1 MKAPQFWYE
10 PNTWKAKFLYP
21 LGYFYNLL
29 TLLRGKLAKPQSYSC
44 LTICIG
50 NLNVGGTGK
59 TPTTIAL
66 AQHFLKKG
74 LQVHVV
80 SRGYKGKFQ
89 GTFLVD
95 PQKHKSDEVGDEPL
109 LISEFTSVWVSNKRK
124 NGIAAAENA
133 GAQIVLLDDGFQD
146 PSFHKDFSLIV
157 VDGEK
162 GFGNK
167 KCMPAGPLRENIVQ
181 GFKRADALVIVGQ
194 RIYKFDTF
202 PTHLKIIHSTLKPIE
217 TGMNWKEGKYLAF
230 AGIADPS
237 KFFKTLRSLGAN
249 LIDCVALSDHQNLDG
264 QVLKRLE
271 RKANS
276 AHAQLVT
283 TEKDAVRLSNT
294 FRKKVLS
301 LPVRIE
307 FDDKNELENLFNI

>member
-10 PNTWKAKFLYP
+10 PNTWKATFLHP

-109 LISEFTSVWVSNKRK
+109 LMSEFTSVWVSNKRK

-294 FRKKVLS
+294 YRKKVLS

>member
-109 LISEFTSVWVSNKRK
+109 LMSEFTSVWVSNKRK

-181 GFKRADALVIVGQ
+181 GFKRADAIVIVGQ

-249 LIDCVALSDHQNLDG
+249 LIDCVALSDHQKLDG

-294 FRKKVLS
+294 YRKKVLS

>member
-1 MKAPQFWYE
+1 MRAPQFWYE

-109 LISEFTSVWVSNKRK
+109 LMSEFTSVWVSNKRK

-294 FRKKVLS
+294 YRKKVLS

-307 FDDKNELENLFNI
+307 FDDKHELENLFKI

>member
-109 LISEFTSVWVSNKRK
+109 LMSEFTSVWVSNKRK

-249 LIDCVALSDHQNLDG
+249 LIDCVALSDHQKLNG

-294 FRKKVLS
+294 YRKKVLS

>member
-109 LISEFTSVWVSNKRK
+109 LMSEFTSVWVSNKRK

-202 PTHLKIIHSTLKPIE
+202 PTHLKIIHPTLKPIE

-294 FRKKVLS
+294 YRKKVLS

>member
-109 LISEFTSVWVSNKRK
+109 LMSEFTSVWVSNKRK

-167 KCMPAGPLRENIVQ
+167 KCMPAGPLRENIIQ

-294 FRKKVLS
+294 YRKKVLS

>member
-109 LISEFTSVWVSNKRK
+109 LMSEFTSVWVSNKRR

-264 QVLKRLE
+264 QVLKRSE

>member
-109 LISEFTSVWVSNKRK
+109 LMSEFTSVWVSNKRK

-249 LIDCVALSDHQNLDG
+249 LIDCVALSDHQKLDG

-271 RKANS
+271 RTANS

-294 FRKKVLS
+294 YRKKVLS

>member
-66 AQHFLKKG
+66 AKHFLKKG

-109 LISEFTSVWVSNKRK
+109 LMSEFTSVWVSNKRK

>member
-29 TLLRGKLAKPQSYSC
+29 TLLRGKLAKPQNYSC

-109 LISEFTSVWVSNKRK
+109 LMSEFTSVWVSNKRK

>member
-29 TLLRGKLAKPQSYSC
+29 TLLRGKLAKPKSYSC

-50 NLNVGGTGK
+50 NLNVGGSGK

-74 LQVHVV
+74 LQVHIV

-109 LISEFTSVWVSNKRK
+109 LMSEFTSVWVSNKRK

-181 GFKRADALVIVGQ
+181 GFKRADAVVIVGQ
-194 RIYKFDTF
+194 RIYKFDIF

-249 LIDCVALSDHQNLDG
+249 LIGCVALSDHQKLDG

-294 FRKKVLS
+294 YRKKVLS

>member
-74 LQVHVV
+74 LQVHIV

-109 LISEFTSVWVSNKRK
+109 LMSEFTSVWVSNKRK

-294 FRKKVLS
+294 YRKKVLS

>member
-109 LISEFTSVWVSNKRK
+109 LMSEFTSVWVSNKRK

-249 LIDCVALSDHQNLDG
+249 LIDCVALSDHQKLDG

-294 FRKKVLS
+294 YRKKVLS

-307 FDDKNELENLFNI
+307 FDDKNELEKLFNI

>member
-59 TPTTIAL
+59 TPMTIAL

-109 LISEFTSVWVSNKRK
+109 LMSEFTSVWVSNKRK

-249 LIDCVALSDHQNLDG
+249 LIDCVALSDHQKLDG

>member
-50 NLNVGGTGK
+50 NLKVGGSGK

-109 LISEFTSVWVSNKRK
+109 LMSEFTSVWVSNKRK

>member
-109 LISEFTSVWVSNKRK
+109 LMSEFTSVWVSNKRK

-283 TEKDAVRLSNT
+283 TEKDAVRLANT
-294 FRKKVLS
+294 YRKKVLS

>member
-10 PNTWKAKFLYP
+10 PNTWKATFLHP

-109 LISEFTSVWVSNKRK
+109 LMSEFTSVWVSNKRK

>member
-109 LISEFTSVWVSNKRK
+109 LMSEFTSVWVSNKRK

-146 PSFHKDFSLIV
+146 SSFHKDFSLIV

-202 PTHLKIIHSTLKPIE
+202 PTHLKIIHSKLKPIE

-249 LIDCVALSDHQNLDG
+249 LIDCVALSDHQKLDG

-294 FRKKVLS
+294 YRKKVLS

>member
-109 LISEFTSVWVSNKRK
+109 LMSEFTSVWVSNKRK

-276 AHAQLVT
+276 ANAQLVT

>member
-109 LISEFTSVWVSNKRK
+109 LMSEFTSVWVSNKRK

-202 PTHLKIIHSTLKPIE
+202 PTHLKIIHSKLKPIE

-294 FRKKVLS
+294 YRKKVLS

>member
-1 MKAPQFWYE
+1 MKPPQFWYE

-109 LISEFTSVWVSNKRK
+109 LMSEFTSVWVSNKRK

>member
-109 LISEFTSVWVSNKRK
+109 LMSEFTSVWVSNKRK
-124 NGIAAAENA
+124 NGIAAAETA

-181 GFKRADALVIVGQ
+181 GFQRADALIIVGQ

-249 LIDCVALSDHQNLDG
+249 LIDCVALSDHQKLDG

-294 FRKKVLS
+294 YRKKVLS

>member
-109 LISEFTSVWVSNKRK
+109 LMSEFTSVWVSNKRK

-202 PTHLKIIHSTLKPIE
+202 PTHLKIIRSTLKPIE

-283 TEKDAVRLSNT
+283 TEKDAVRLSKT

>member
-109 LISEFTSVWVSNKRK
+109 LMSEFTSVWVSNKRK

-294 FRKKVLS
+294 YRKKVLS

-307 FDDKNELENLFNI
+307 FDDKNELENL

>member
-109 LISEFTSVWVSNKRK
+109 LMSEFTSVWVSNKRK

-249 LIDCVALSDHQNLDG
+249 LIDCVALSDHQKLDG

-271 RKANS
+271 RKAIS

-283 TEKDAVRLSNT
+283 TEKDAVRLSKT

>member
-109 LISEFTSVWVSNKRK
+109 LMSEFTSVWVSNKRK

-283 TEKDAVRLSNT
+283 TEKDAVRLSKT

-307 FDDKNELENLFNI
+307 FDDKNELENLFKI

>member
-95 PQKHKSDEVGDEPL
+95 SQKHKSDEVGDEPL
-109 LISEFTSVWVSNKRK
+109 LMSEFTSVWVSNKRK

-249 LIDCVALSDHQNLDG
+249 LIDCVALSDHQKLDG

-294 FRKKVLS
+294 YRKKVLS

>member
-109 LISEFTSVWVSNKRK
+109 LMSEFTSVWVSNKRK

-181 GFKRADALVIVGQ
+181 GFKRADALVIVGE

-249 LIDCVALSDHQNLDG
+249 LIDCVALSDHQKLDG

-294 FRKKVLS
+294 YRKKVLS